1 MALDPQVEAL
11 LAQLAEAGGP
21 KMWEMSLA
29 EARAMYVAMGQML
42 DPQDL
47 PTGEITNTTI
57 QGPAGDIPVRVYSP
71 LAGNADTLPGLM
83 FFHGGGFVIGD
94 LDSHDAICRGLANG
108 GQCRV
113 IAVDYRLAPEAPFPA
128 AVEDCYAALNAVRK
142 DADAFG
148 VDPARMGVCGDS
160 AGGNLSAVIS
170 QMVKENGDIPLKVQ
184 LLIYPATQ
192 INADTPS
199 MRENA
204 EGYVLEKG
212 TMDWF
217 MGHYTSGGYDASDP
231 RISPL
236 LADDLSG
243 LPPATVITAGFDP
256 LRDEGKAYAVKLA
269 AAGVPV
275 KYINYEG
282 MMHGFVNMAGVLDVG
297 REAVA
302 DLANDAKALLYA

>member
-21 KMWEMSLA
+21 KIWEVSP
-29 EARAMYVAMGQML
+29 EDARAMYVAMGQML

-47 PTGEITNTTI
+47 PIGDIRNTTVP
-57 QGPAGDIPVRVYSP
+57 GPACDIPVRVYSP
-71 LAGNADTLPGLM
+71 VEGNADTLPGLM

-94 LDSHDAICRGLANG
+94 LDSHDALCRALSNG
-108 GQCRV
+108 GKCRV
-113 IAVDYRLAPEAPFPA
+113 IAVHYRLAPEAPFPA
-128 AVEDCYAALNAVRK
+128 AVEDCHAALQAVR
-142 DADAFG
+142 ANASAFG
-148 VDPARMGVCGDS
+148 VDPNCMGVSGDS

-170 QMVKENGDIPLKVQ
+170 QLVKANGEPPLKVQ

-192 INADTPS
+192 VHADTPS

-217 MGHYTSGGYDASDP
+217 MDHYTSGGYSPSDT
-231 RISPL
+231 RLSPL

-256 LRDEGKAYAVKLA
+256 LRDEGKAYADKLS
-269 AAGVPV
+269 AAGVSA

-282 MMHGFVNMAGVLDVG
+282 MVHGFANMAGVLDVA

-302 DLANDAKALLYA
+302 DMAGDVRAALHG

>member
-21 KMWEMSLA
+21 KTWEMSV
-29 EARAMYVAMGQML
+29 EDARAMYVAMGQML

-47 PTGEITNTTI
+47 PIGEIRNTTVP
-57 QGPAGDIPVRVYSP
+57 GPASDIPVRVYSP
-71 LAGNADTLPGLM
+71 VEGNADTLPGLM

-94 LDSHDAICRGLANG
+94 LDSHDAMCRTLSNG

-113 IAVDYRLAPEAPFPA
+113 IAVHYRLAPEAPFPA
-128 AVEDCYAALNAVRK
+128 AVEDCYAALQAVR
-142 DADAFG
+142 ANAAAFG
-148 VDPARMGVCGDS
+148 VDPDRMGVSGDS

-170 QMVKENGDIPLKVQ
+170 QLVKENGDPPLKVQ

-192 INADTPS
+192 IHADTPS
-199 MRENA
+199 MRDNA

-231 RISPL
+231 RISPM

-256 LRDEGKAYAVKLA
+256 LRDEGKAYADKLA
-269 AAGVPV
+269 AAGVSV

-282 MMHGFVNMAGVLDVG
+282 MVHGFTNMAGVLDVG
-297 REAVA
+297 REAMA
-302 DLANDAKALLYA
+302 DLAKDAKAALYA